1 MQVNQFHDVIIGVN
15 VIFKKM
21 VLVLGKEKDSL
32 FGGGSTLVAAISNP
46 SSKFFVKICTL
57 KTSTLLCC
65 FIHNASLLFLWK
77 WNPI

>member
-15 VIFKKM
+15 VIFFLM
-21 VLVLGKEKDSL
+21 VLVLRKEKDSL
-32 FGGGSTLVAAISNP
+32 LGGGSTLVAVISNP
-46 SSKFFVKICTL
+46 SSINFVKICTL